1 MTVGFGAGETAECLT
16 RHGIERIDCVEIAPE
31 VVAMAMEHF
40 SDVNLGPR
48 LHEKVRVV
56 YMDARNYVKY
66 TRLRYDIILNDS
78 NVHSTSSS
86 APLFTR
92 EHFAA
97 ALDRLNPGGLF
108 VTKLHLQGD
117 PPANFN
123 AILRTFAEV
132 FPHVTVWFPVTRP
145 YVLMYLVGSAGPQR
159 FDPAAID
166 AELAAPAVRQSAA
179 YLRVRDSVDLLS
191 WYLGDGDDLR
201 RWLPG
206 GPMNSDWRPSVEFNA
221 DSETLTLEGHFNEM
235 VAGLRSPSLAR
246 HLDLAGLPAAQRD
259 DWLRREERMRQ
270 AAGGLLAAH
279 ARPGFPAGLFHVW
292 RAVQAWPDHP
302 AVIERRR
309 EYLESLRLALKGELL
324 KADDAL
330 GALDSMG
337 PAAAE
342 FGLGLLARA
351 WALQRKGR
359 LDEALSAATRAAEL
373 CPNCP
378 EAHATLAAI
387 LTRLG
392 QSERAQVHQRHAERL
407 FAEQRMTD

>member
-1 MTVGFGAGETAECLT
+1 
-16 RHGIERIDCVEIAPE
+16 
-31 VVAMAMEHF
+31 
-40 SDVNLGPR
+40 
-48 LHEKVRVV
+48 
-56 YMDARNYVKY
+56 
-66 TRLRYDIILNDS
+66 
-78 NVHSTSSS
+78 
-86 APLFTR
+86 
-92 EHFAA
+92 
-97 ALDRLNPGGLF
+97 
-108 VTKLHLQGD
+108 
-117 PPANFN
+117 
-123 AILRTFAEV
+123 
-132 FPHVTVWFPVTRP
+132 
-145 YVLMYLVGSAGPQR
+145 
-159 FDPAAID
+159 
-166 AELAAPAVRQSAA
+166 
-179 YLRVRDSVDLLS
+179 
-191 WYLGDGDDLR
+191 
-201 RWLPG
+201 
-206 GPMNSDWRPSVEFNA
+206 
-221 DSETLTLEGHFNEM
+221 
-235 VAGLRSPSLAR
+235 
-246 HLDLAGLPAAQRD
+246 
-259 DWLRREERMRQ
+259 
-270 AAGGLLAAH
+270 LLAAH